1 MCWRGPGGVRVLQP
15 GLPDLLFAEILGKG
29 AFLEEDLGD
38 TDLFF
43 VRGFNGR
50 PPYSGVQLSMTDTIL
65 CLLHRLSSQNE

>member
-1 MCWRGPGGVRVLQP
+1 MYWRGPGGVLVLLL
-15 GLPDLLFAEILGKG
+15 GLPDLLLAGILGKG
-29 AFLEEDLGD
+29 AFLEEDLED

-65 CLLHRLSSQNE
+65 CLLYRLSSQNE